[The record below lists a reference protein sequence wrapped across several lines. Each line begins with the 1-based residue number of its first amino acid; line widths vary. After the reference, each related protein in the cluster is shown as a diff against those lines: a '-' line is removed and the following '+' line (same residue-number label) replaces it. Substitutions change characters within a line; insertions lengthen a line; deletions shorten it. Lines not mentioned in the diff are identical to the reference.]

1 MEQPL
6 ITLYG
11 RPGCELCART
21 EKIVRTLI
29 AEGGFRLALNV
40 VNIEEDPAVHARLF
54 EQIPAL
60 EVASQ
65 LLPLALSPLQIAA
78 HMRSALGKPDGER

>member
-11 RPGCELCART
+11 RPGCELCERT
-21 EKIVRTLI
+21 EGIVRTLI
-29 AEGGFRLALNV
+29 AEGGSRLTLSL
-40 VNIEEDPAVHARLF
+40 VNIEEDPAMHARLL

-60 EVASQ
+60 EVAGK
-65 LLPLALSPLQIAA
+65 LLPLAVSPMQIAA
-78 HMRSALGKPDGER
+78 FVRSAVGQVNGER

>member
-11 RPGCELCART
+11 RPGCELCERT
-21 EKIVRTLI
+21 EAIVRELISKGGSRLTLSM
-29 AEGGFRLALNV
+29 
-40 VNIEEDPAVHARLF
+40 VNIEEDPAVHAQLL

-60 EVASQ
+60 EIAGK
-65 LLPLALSPLQIAA
+65 LLPLALSPMQIAT
-78 HMRSALGKPDGER
+78 HLRSALGQVDGER

>member
-11 RPGCELCART
+11 RPGCELCKRT
-21 EKIVRTLI
+21 EAIVRTLI
-29 AEGGFRLALNV
+29 TEGGSRLTLNM
-40 VNIEEDPAVHARLF
+40 VNIEEDPAVHARLL

-60 EVASQ
+60 EVAGKF
-65 LLPLALSPLQIAA
+65 LPLAVSPMQIAA
-78 HMRSALGKPDGER
+78 FVRSAVGQVDGER

>member
-1 MEQPL
+1 MEQTL

-21 EKIVRTLI
+21 EEIVRRLVV
-29 AEGGFRLALNV
+29 EGGSRFALNV
-40 VNIEEDPAVHARLF
+40 INIEEDPAVHARLL

-60 EVASQ
+60 EVAGTI
-65 LLPLALSPLQIAA
+65 LPLAVSPMQIAA
-78 HMRSALGKPDGER
+78 HLRNAVGLVDGER

>member
-11 RPGCELCART
+11 RPGCELCDRT
-21 EKIVRTLI
+21 EEIVRSLI
-29 AEGGFRLALNV
+29 SEGGFRLTLSV
-40 VNIEEDPAVHARLF
+40 VNIEEDPAMHARLF

-60 EVASQ
+60 DVAGQ
-65 LLPLALSPLQIAA
+65 LLPLAVSPLQIAT
-78 HMRSALGKPDGER
+78 HVRSALGQVDGER

>member
-11 RPGCELCART
+11 RPGCELCERT
-21 EKIVRTLI
+21 EAIVRELISKDGSRLTLSM
-29 AEGGFRLALNV
+29 
-40 VNIEEDPAVHARLF
+40 VNIEEDPAVHARLL

-60 EVASQ
+60 EIAGK
-65 LLPLALSPLQIAA
+65 LLPLALSPMQIEA
-78 HMRSALGKPDGER
+78 HLRSALGQVDGER